1 MEVFLYGVGFIVPI
15 GLVVLCCI
23 SWMQR
28 RKIRKATLDE
38 KKDYYWFRNR
48 NGNEEIEK

>member
-38 KKDYYWFRNR
+38 KRITI
-48 NGNEEIEK
+48 GLGIEMEMRK